1 MKGNVPHEAIEML
14 KELPIAQNLL
24 AMLVQYR
31 RAAKTELMSGAH
43 MQHNAKVMQQLQES
57 LRMLLAPAASQNDHE
72 SGLVRS
78 TPMGPARKDTFC
90 I

>member
-14 KELPIAQNLL
+14 RELPMAQNLL

-31 RAAKTELMSGAH
+31 RAAKIELMSSAE

-57 LRMLLAPAASQNDHE
+57 LRVLLAPAASQNDQE
-72 SGLVRS
+72 
-78 TPMGPARKDTFC
+78 
-90 I
+90 

>member
-1 MKGNVPHEAIEML
+1 MLTGNTIRSTSVKGNVPHEAIEML

-31 RAAKTELMSGAH
+31 RAAKTELMSSAE

-57 LRMLLAPAASQNDHE
+57 LRMLLAPAAAQNDHE
-72 SGLVRS
+72 
-78 TPMGPARKDTFC
+78 
-90 I
+90 